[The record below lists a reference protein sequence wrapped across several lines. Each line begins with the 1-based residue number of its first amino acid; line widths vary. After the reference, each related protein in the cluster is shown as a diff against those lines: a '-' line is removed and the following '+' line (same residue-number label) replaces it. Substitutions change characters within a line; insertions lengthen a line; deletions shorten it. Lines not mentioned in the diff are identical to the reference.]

1 MGCLASKKP
10 PPPPASP
17 AKKDQEPQEDDEET
31 KQLIQQIAQRIVEI
45 RSKAEDY
52 STKMQQQVAEIENS
66 KIGLLEE
73 QPVRV
78 NGIVMVAYEPEIVSD
93 EVALLKGLEGQQI
106 EILIREMGGWSYC
119 RRVGDKTPGW
129 LPADRVA
136 ELAQL
141 VADHEVGDSEGLL
154 NLKLGDVV
162 EVISRHYSGWAQC
175 RLWNGPQLPGSVDS
189 RQIGW
194 VTDAYLQ
201 DNRSEA
207 MLASKWQRLV
217 LQALEEVVAYALQLE
232 TYLEQ
237 AKPEDRSA
245 DPEWMEK
252 CMQFCLYLGSEL
264 EQITESLSQHGLSQN
279 ATGKYAT
286 TVSEVIGS
294 SEHELS
300 VGKGA
305 RVLVIDAE
313 NADWAWCRSE
323 QDRRE
328 GWLPRNLL
336 LVEPDEGEDEAA
348 KDLPSW
354 IKVGERARWWSKSQK
369 QFYDVNITVVDESAR
384 QVTVTFVQDSK
395 VWKMVNFEHFQ
406 QREEEWLLHPFQ
418 SKAKELYEQL
428 PHWVRPG
435 NTAYWWS
442 TSQHRV
448 LPVIIRDVCSR
459 TRQVKVAFICNKTV
473 KKLVQFHE
481 LIDTPK
487 ECMLQEER
495 SGHTWR
501 KPRRKSKAEVGSKE
515 AAEAGSQ
522 TEADADDVSAKGL
535 GDIMAEMTQ
544 DIGDMMGPDDDPDE
558 QKDNL
563 RKALTFMGS
572 SEFLQA
578 DLYVREG
585 GATPREDEAQ
595 PASTTGLQAGTDIAD
610 AITDADVG
618 KALEADPSVPSS
630 SPGKKE
636 ALLHSRFSQSDEHIM
651 EALEVIAEKKS
662 QVAATHPDG
671 LFDTVDKELL
681 KELAPSSSEE
691 GADAGTLDAE
701 ALKAS
706 GQKGIVEG
714 EAEANPQAAQGQ
726 PDEGGGKAEPAADSA
741 QPQAST
747 RVPSP
752 ELQDAEPGE
761 QQSEGGA
768 AQQAQAEGGRSDAI
782 TPAVASLQ
790 PEGAAQENPA
800 EGGDAAALEPA
811 APEPAEPASPAGPA
825 APATP
830 KLSTES
836 SGDAGQTPASPS
848 AGPAEPSASPVPGGA
863 VQQTPLEGGVTTP
876 AGATSQPEGDAAALE
891 PAALE
896 PAEPASPAGPAAPA
910 TPKLSTESSGDA
922 GQTPA
927 SPSAGP
933 AEPSASPVP
942 GGAVQQTPLEG
953 GVTTPAGATS
963 QPEGDAAALEPA
975 APEPAEP
982 ASPAGPAAPATPK
995 LSTESSGDAGQTPA
1009 RPSAGGAGGA
1019 ETLEPAAPEPP
1030 DPASTLGLAAPGTPQ
1045 QSTGSPGAAGQAV
1058 ASPSPGDAA
1067 DESGDLLTTMMLE
1080 EELKALS
1087 AAAKELPE
1095 DEDGNLVDEL
1105 LLSPE
1110 ELQHRFLEDLARQQE
1125 EADAAKELR
1134 ETQGKKDDDQE
1145 IQDLTTSQTMYRN
1158 IARSTPL
1165 LREALRLFVP
1175 DSWDSEEEEKT
1186 GRKRPDAIKLASCWE
1201 ILQKDFETVQEGEF
1215 VRIHEDFER
1224 EMGTSVNKIQAQE
1237 KDLKERLDTRIK
1249 EAEGKLDTA
1258 KVQEFRSLTRS
1269 VMQAAETAKEKR
1281 EAAKAARIHLAQ
1293 RKVRARQEALRK
1305 ALGDEP
1311 AEAASRELL
1320 QQQLPDAE
1328 ALKKLSPCE
1337 ALAEVSATA
1346 ASCFRALQVVAL
1358 RPPREAGRSTAQAA
1372 PDEAWE
1378 SKKST
1383 QERDLVHATAE
1394 ALPELKAC
1402 LKALQSRLQEEKN
1415 NPPDVDQRLRVVATD
1430 EDKMGKED
1438 KREFVMFEG
1447 QQEYDWERSIKL
1459 KMQAQM
1465 RRRDVH
1471 TKECLE
1477 RVTRALHRRWRRQR
1491 DRDKARNM
1499 QQLAALVTAIDET
1512 QVALDKIRKEHLD
1525 AVEKEVEDL
1534 ERERRRLQEQTRVL
1548 MGAALVVR
1556 QEKARINKAWYA
1568 EPREKRALTFQS
1580 LKTVRR
1586 LHSDMI
1592 SFPVTAEFKQ
1602 KHSVLLYSLRMLE
1615 GRLRKDC
1622 PYAKDSDIQE
1632 GPLEETPEHKKQMEE
1647 IDADFEEQL
1656 AADSDELRAISRSK
1670 AQRAMAREAAQ
1681 RRQAAEDMLAP
1692 ALKEASEAL
1701 RRCERAARR
1710 TEIAEDLLR
1719 PLAALSAQLG
1729 AEAFRH
1735 EQLEKSTPEPAT
1747 FHPKLKRQEASLAAT
1762 LQVVQGLLSQL
1773 DAEQVSQ
1780 IAAAPSTLGK
1790 EPDWQD
1796 ALDKASQKWASFCK
1810 DYPANAPEEQ
1820 ETPRGDK
1827 TMSSQA
1833 SVASTLALDDLEEDI
1848 EGTPPRKGAAK
1859 APPKRV
1865 PPPPPNRKAPARPP
1879 SAGSIP
1885 PSSPAVGSKAQPPG
1899 NDQGTKKG
1907 AALLEKLDELS
1918 ATMDRALGKNALK
1931 STNSSSALGGRSL
1944 KPPGIGKGAKR

>member
-800 EGGDAAALEPA
+800 EGG
-811 APEPAEPASPAGPA
+811 
-825 APATP
+825 
-830 KLSTES
+830 
-836 SGDAGQTPASPS
+836 
-848 AGPAEPSASPVPGGA
+848 
-863 VQQTPLEGGVTTP
+863 
-876 AGATSQPEGDAAALE
+876 
-891 PAALE
+891 
-896 PAEPASPAGPAAPA
+896 
-910 TPKLSTESSGDA
+910 
-922 GQTPA
+922 
-927 SPSAGP
+927 
-933 AEPSASPVP
+933 
-942 GGAVQQTPLEG
+942 
-953 GVTTPAGATS
+953 
-963 QPEGDAAALEPA
+963 GDAAALEPA